1 MTVLEAIAHAQHE
14 DMVIRRPSWPEGRG
28 LFFKNDVLHIV
39 TKEGRESPIELFRT
53 EAVLATD
60 WIAE

>member
-1 MTVLEAIAHAQHE
+1 
-14 DMVIRRPSWPEGRG
+14 MVIRRPSWPEGRG

-39 TKEGRESPIELFRT
+39 TEEGRESPIELFRT